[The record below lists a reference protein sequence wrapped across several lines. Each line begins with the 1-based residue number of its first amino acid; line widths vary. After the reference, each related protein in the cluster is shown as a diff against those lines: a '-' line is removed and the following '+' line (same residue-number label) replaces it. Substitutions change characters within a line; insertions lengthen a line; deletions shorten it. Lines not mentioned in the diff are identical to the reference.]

1 MVNWDVDLSLDP
13 RTTQRTESLLR
24 RYVGTA
30 VRGVFQ
36 LASDPLP
43 LRRESPTFLH
53 DVTDPYL
60 PPLPVF
66 KPSYQYGSP
75 NATAIAAALSAQRA
89 GSLSYAYLSLG
100 YDTSLVDAVA
110 ASLVRSAP
118 HVKLVGYREL
128 IALAQQKHTGDMM
141 RQRLRATAAELRGCA
156 RVHCACE
163 DYCRG
168 ACFACGCD
176 ACTAA
181 TWSFPGGAAL
191 CTDPGPL
198 GTGLLCAVD
207 AISGAPT
214 SSACCTPGGRHCTL
228 PPGSCCEGGSC
239 HTCPPPAARP
249 ALFQPLPR
257 EFDER
262 THTCTEAAG

>member
-1 MVNWDVDLSLDP
+1 M
-13 RTTQRTESLLR
+13 R
-24 RYVGTA
+24 RGSDGARSPASVAAAAAAA
-30 VRGVFQ
+30 VA
-36 LASDPLP
+36 AS
-43 LRRESPTFLH
+43 
-53 DVTDPYL
+53 
-60 PPLPVF
+60 
-66 KPSYQYGSP
+66 
-75 NATAIAAALSAQRA
+75 AIAATLSAQRA

-110 ASLVRSAP
+110 ATLARSAP
-118 HVKLVGYREL
+118 NVKLVGYREL
-128 IALAQQKHTGDMM
+128 IALAQQKHTGDVM

-207 AISGAPT
+207 AISGAP
-214 SSACCTPGGRHCTL
+214 SSGACCTPGGQHCTL

-249 ALFQPLPR
+249 ALFQPLLTR